1 MNAWTIYG
9 IVMTALMALVI
20 LMDNRQIRKL
30 NSMADASDGETRAWM
45 RRYEEA
51 RMELRIV
58 QERDAKMVS
67 HRVLIRD
74 EKIEQL
80 ERKIRE
86 MEASHAA
93 ELAMREK
100 VIYSLEKGI
109 NEQRAQRGDRS
120 K

>member
-1 MNAWTIYG
+1 MNAWMIYG
-9 IVMTALMALVI
+9 IVMTALAVLVI
-20 LMDNRQIRKL
+20 LMDNMQIRKL
-30 NSMADASDGETRAWM
+30 NSMADASDSETRAWM

-58 QERDAKMVS
+58 QERDAKMIS

-80 ERKIRE
+80 NSKIKE
-86 MEASHAA
+86 MEETHAA

-100 VIYSLEKGI
+100 VIYSLEKSI
-109 NEQRAQRGDRS
+109 NNNRPKAVTE